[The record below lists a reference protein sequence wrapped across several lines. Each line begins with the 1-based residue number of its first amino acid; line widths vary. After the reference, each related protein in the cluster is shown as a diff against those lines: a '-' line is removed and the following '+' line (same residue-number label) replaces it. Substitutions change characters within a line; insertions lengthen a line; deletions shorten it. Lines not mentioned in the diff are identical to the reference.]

1 LIIMSHSF
9 KHFFVLPFLLA
20 AALLGGCSLF
30 ESAPT
35 PARSTVVPD
44 HDMIGAIRAAGDR
57 EKSVIDVNPLR
68 DPGVA
73 SLQDMA
79 KNDEQAG
86 RYADAAGKL
95 DQALR
100 IRSDSPDMLQDRA
113 EIAIRMRDFATAE
126 KLAHQSWSLGPKLGP
141 LCARNWQ
148 TIVEMR
154 LQAGDAA
161 GADTARKGVQACH
174 KAGISRY

>member
-1 LIIMSHSF
+1 MLHSF
-9 KHFFVLPFLLA
+9 NRLSVLPFLLA
-20 AALLGGCSLF
+20 ATLLGGCSLF
-30 ESAPT
+30 GSAPT
-35 PARSTVVPD
+35 AVRSTVVPD

-73 SLQDMA
+73 TLQDMA
-79 KNDEQAG
+79 KTDEQAG

-95 DQALR
+95 DQALKLKP
-100 IRSDSPDMLQDRA
+100 DSPDMLQDRA
-113 EIAIRMRDFATAE
+113 EIAIRLKDFASAE
-126 KLAHQSWSLGPKLGP
+126 KLARQSWSLGPKLGP

-161 GADTARKGVQACH
+161 GADAARKGVQACH
-174 KAGISRY
+174 KAGVSRY

>member
-1 LIIMSHSF
+1 MLHSF
-9 KHFFVLPFLLA
+9 KRLLSVLPFLLA

-30 ESAPT
+30 EPAPT
-35 PARSTVVPD
+35 PVKQTVAPD

-68 DPGVA
+68 DPGVTA
-73 SLQDMA
+73 LQDMA
-79 KNDEQAG
+79 RNDEQTG

-95 DQALR
+95 DQALKLR
-100 IRSDSPDMLQDRA
+100 PDSPDMLQDRA
-113 EIAIRMRDFATAE
+113 EIAILLKDFATAE
-126 KLAHQSWSLGPKLGP
+126 RLAHQSWSLGPKLGP

-154 LQAGDAA
+154 LQGGDAG
-161 GADTARKGVQACH
+161 GADAARKGVQECH
-174 KAGISRY
+174 KAGIPRY

>member
-1 LIIMSHSF
+1 MLSSF
-9 KHFFVLPFLLA
+9 KSVSVPPFLLV

-30 ESAPT
+30 GSAPT
-35 PARSTVVPD
+35 PVKQTVVPD

-73 SLQDMA
+73 ALQDMA

-86 RYADAAGKL
+86 RYANAAGKL
-95 DQALR
+95 DQALKLMP
-100 IRSDSPDMLQDRA
+100 DSPDILQDRA
-113 EIAIRMRDFATAE
+113 EVAIRLKDFATAE
-126 KLAHQSWSLGPKLGP
+126 RLAHQSWSLGPKLGP

-154 LQAGDAA
+154 LQAGDEA
-161 GADTARKGVQACH
+161 GAQTAQKWVKECH
-174 KAGISRY
+174 KAGVPRY

>member
-1 LIIMSHSF
+1 MLHSF
-9 KHFFVLPFLLA
+9 KRFSVLTLLLA

-30 ESAPT
+30 ESTPT
-35 PARSTVVPD
+35 SVKQTVVPD

-73 SLQDMA
+73 TLQDMA
-79 KNDEQAG
+79 KNDEQTG

-95 DQALR
+95 DQALKLR
-100 IRSDSPDMLQDRA
+100 PDSPDMLQDRA
-113 EIAIRMRDFATAE
+113 EIAIRLKDFATAE
-126 KLAHQSWSLGPKLGP
+126 RLAHQSWSLGPKLGP

-154 LQAGDAA
+154 LQAGDAG
-161 GADTARKGVQACH
+161 GANTARKGVQECH
-174 KAGISRY
+174 KAEIPRY

>member
-1 LIIMSHSF
+1 MLHAF
-9 KHFFVLPFLLA
+9 KRLSVLPFLLA

-35 PARSTVVPD
+35 PVKSTVVPD
-44 HDMIGAIRAAGDR
+44 RDMIGAIRAAGDR

-73 SLQDMA
+73 VLQDTA
-79 KNDEQAG
+79 KSDEQAA

-95 DQALR
+95 DQALKLR
-100 IRSDSPDMLQDRA
+100 PDSPDILQDRA
-113 EIAIRMRDFATAE
+113 EMAIHLKDFATAE
-126 KLAHQSWSLGPKLGP
+126 RLAHQSWSLGPRLGP

-154 LQAGDAA
+154 LQAGDAG
-161 GADTARKGVQACH
+161 GADTARKGVQVCH
-174 KAGISRY
+174 KAGIPRY